1 MGAHTTSGCICGQE
15 LCLISV
21 LLQVNN
27 WQVIHSVAHYI
38 ITSIV
43 QGLWLQVLLMLL
55 CEVLMICR

>member
-15 LCLISV
+15 LWLISV
-21 LLQVNN
+21 LLHVGI

-55 CEVLMICR
+55 CEILMICR